1 LERLSENP
9 ASWLVFEPAIESA
22 YVSHEKGEVECNEKF
37 KAIVPEKLPFW
48 PEDTGILILR
58 ATRSWIQYGT
68 VGFAVFCILV
78 GAVEALLGR

>member
-1 LERLSENP
+1 LEQLSENP
-9 ASWLVFEPAIESA
+9 ASWLVFEPVIEPVR
-22 YVSHEKGEVECNEKF
+22 VSPEKGEVKCNEEF

-48 PEDTGILILR
+48 PEDTGILIVR

-78 GAVEALLGR
+78 GAVEALFGR